1 MNFSELIK
9 ARYSVRSYKNEPIE
23 KEKLE
28 AVLAAGLCAPTARNF
43 QPQRIYVASSV
54 ESRQALASVCRF
66 TFGAP
71 TVLVLC
77 YDGDRCWQNKLAQG
91 VHSGETD
98 AAIVGTHMMLA
109 ATELGLG
116 TCWVAYF
123 NPDDVKKALGLPE
136 NVTVTALIPI
146 GYPADDAEPLPL
158 HFESR
163 SIEDTVTEL

>member
-28 AVLAAGLCAPTARNF
+28 AVRAAGLCAPTARNF

-77 YDGDRCWQNKLAQG
+77 YDGDRCWQNKLAPG